1 MQFEQRQWL
10 ILLLIIV
17 IDLLVVVLSVLALVP
32 MWEEPDPNL
41 LVPNLNLLMSP
52 LVVLSIVLLPT
63 VLLLR
68 WGWPE
73 ELDQKALLL
82 PLRLGLAYEFLHG
95 GIEKL
100 IDATYLS
107 SPGLIGFGAS
117 SSPSQWVR
125 DVMTAML
132 SNYQFFLLLIA
143 VGELLIGLSMLTG
156 GFTRLGALGGVV
168 MQWTFLFLLGWL
180 SISTFGI
187 NFVGSLAFLVIGMYQ
202 AGRFIGL
209 DQIIGPRM
217 EGSGNRLLKAFA
229 KLT

>member
-1 MQFEQRQWL
+1 MQLEQRQWI
-10 ILLLIIV
+10 ILLLIIMV
-17 IDLLVVVLSVLALVP
+17 DLILVVFSVLALVP
-32 MWEEPDPNL
+32 MWDEPDPNL
-41 LVPNLNLLMSP
+41 LVPNLNLMMSP
-52 LVVLSIVLLPT
+52 LAVLSIVLLPT

-73 ELDQKALLL
+73 RFDQKALLL

-100 IDATYLS
+100 IDTTYLS
-107 SPGLIGFGAS
+107 SPGLIGLGAS

-132 SNYQFFLLLIA
+132 GNYQFFLLLIA
-143 VGELLIGLSMLTG
+143 SGELLIGLSMFTG

-180 SISTFGI
+180 SISTFGV

-202 AGRFIGL
+202 AGRFAGI
-209 DQIIGPRM
+209 DQLIGPRM
-217 EGSGNRLLKAFA
+217 ESSQNGLLKALA